1 MSKELKLRVGG
12 KYLNREGVE
21 VEITKDDG
29 LTIPFYS
36 AGNNLWY
43 TRDGRQLAGVI
54 FGIKNYAEDLVS
66 EVKKETRAK
75 NRDSRGRFT
84 KKVQRNLVN
93 EVIPAAKPDYKN
105 SAAVEPKVEETAQAS
120 GPEGGNSYDRGDTVR
135 LCRADMIALAKMIAK
150 AMKEV
155 GE

>member
-1 MSKELKLRVGG
+1 MSKKLKFRVGG

-29 LTIPFYS
+29 RTIPFYS

-54 FGIKNYAEDLVS
+54 FGVKNYAEDLVS
-66 EVKKETRAK
+66 EVKE
-75 NRDSRGRFT
+75 SS
-84 KKVQRNLVN
+84 KKATQLKLKVGGVYRNCLG
-93 EVIPAAKPDYKN
+93 E
-105 SAAVEPKVEETAQAS
+105 
-120 GPEGGNSYDRGDTVR
+120 R
-135 LCRADMIALAKMIAK
+135 
-150 AMKEV
+150 V